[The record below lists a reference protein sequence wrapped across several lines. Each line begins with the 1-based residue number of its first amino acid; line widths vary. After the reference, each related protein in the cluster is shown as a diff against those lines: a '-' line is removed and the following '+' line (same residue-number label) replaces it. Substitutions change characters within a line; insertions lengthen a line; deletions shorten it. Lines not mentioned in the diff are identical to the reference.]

1 MCNSFGTFILFLF
14 GGVLVFLYINNEIKS
29 IIMSTRIT
37 NSCLYYFVHLDAN
50 ENPIPGTMYSKSNNN
65 KIDTGYK
72 CREGRVT
79 GQVMTAPEGYVQC
92 MGNFRYWYQIN
103 PQTGNILP
111 NSMIAVQ
118 GVPGGQAGRSCQ
130 YIEYKVFKPA

>member
-1 MCNSFGTFILFLF
+1 
-14 GGVLVFLYINNEIKS
+14 
-29 IIMSTRIT
+29 MSTRIG

-72 CREGRVT
+72 CRQARLT
-79 GQVMTAPEGYVQC
+79 GQVMTASEGYVQC
-92 MGNFRYWYQIN
+92 IGPLRYWYQLD
-103 PQTGNILP
+103 QQGNIRP

-118 GVPGGQAGRSCQ
+118 GVPKGQAGRSCQ
-130 YIEYKVFKPA
+130 YVEYKVFKPA